1 MENVIKRM
9 RWKAYFFI
17 NGDSKRKRR
26 RTDLN
31 QRNTRPKQKS
41 QICLKKIC
49 LNVFIPADETK
60 NLYKL
65 TPKEYKTLLRNNV
78 TKEEKASNIETK
90 KIAKTS
96 TWTIVL
102 SALQK
107 TMHLQHCKIINEMSY
122 QQYHAV

>member
-9 RWKAYFFI
+9 RWKVYFFI

-31 QRNTRPKQKS
+31 QHNTRPKQKS

-78 TKEEKASNIETK
+78 TKTYRKAPTRLEKASNIETK
-90 KIAKTS
+90 KIAKN
-96 TWTIVL
+96 
-102 SALQK
+102 
-107 TMHLQHCKIINEMSY
+107 INLDNRIECI
-122 QQYHAV
+122 AKNNAFATL